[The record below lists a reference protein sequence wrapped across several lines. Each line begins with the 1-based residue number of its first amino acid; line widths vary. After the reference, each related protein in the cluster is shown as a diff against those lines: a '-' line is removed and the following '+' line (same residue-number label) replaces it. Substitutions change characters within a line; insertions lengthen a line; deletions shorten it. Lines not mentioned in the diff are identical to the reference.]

1 MGGKKSEIFRLA
13 FHFKILVLDN
23 LSYIWAVNK
32 LCKSKRKGG
41 IDTNFCVTR
50 GKEKKI
56 LYHFFVG
63 EKDTVAYFCAHF
75 EEQLKIYKKQVG
87 FDL

>member
-1 MGGKKSEIFRLA
+1 M
-13 FHFKILVLDN
+13 VLRQF
-23 LSYIWAVNK
+23 SYIWAVNK
-32 LCKSKRKGG
+32 LFKSKSKDG
-41 IDTNFCVTR
+41 IDTGICFKH

-63 EKDTVAYFCAHF
+63 EKETVAYFCAHF